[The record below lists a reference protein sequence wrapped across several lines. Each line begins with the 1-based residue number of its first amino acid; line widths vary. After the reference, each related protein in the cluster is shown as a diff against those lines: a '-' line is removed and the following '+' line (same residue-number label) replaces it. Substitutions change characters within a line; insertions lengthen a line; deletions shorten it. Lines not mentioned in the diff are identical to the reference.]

1 MKRVLRWMGIA
12 LAGLVALAIVA
23 YAVVYILSERV
34 LRRTYNVPAIAMS
47 IPTDPASISEGRR
60 LATLMGCFGG
70 CHG

>member
-47 IPTDPASISEGRR
+47 IPTDPA
-60 LATLMGCFGG
+60 
-70 CHG
+70 